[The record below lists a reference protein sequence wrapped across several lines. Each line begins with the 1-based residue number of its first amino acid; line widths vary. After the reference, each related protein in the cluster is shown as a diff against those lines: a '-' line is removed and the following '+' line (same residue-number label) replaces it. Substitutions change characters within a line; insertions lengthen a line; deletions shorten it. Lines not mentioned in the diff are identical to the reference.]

1 MSDLNVLYFI
11 ILLIFYCLYFTIKMD
26 MKERMKLFFLMYK
39 TKHLAPGSGSLC
51 YVIFVLCVCE
61 HTHKSKHLFLPN
73 SVCAT
78 SPG

>member
-1 MSDLNVLYFI
+1 
-11 ILLIFYCLYFTIKMD
+11 
-26 MKERMKLFFLMYK
+26 MKERMKMFFLMYK